1 MRKGVL
7 FKIFLLALCVG
18 ALMLVPVQARAEEPG
33 ADDGWQFAASIY
45 LWGMGIDG
53 KTQSD
58 TEVSVDFD
66 DILDNLE
73 MAFLGAFEAR
83 KGKWLLLVDTSYLD
97 VGAEKT
103 SNVTIPIGRGI
114 DVSTGADLDLKGWVL
129 QLAGGYNLLTKGG
142 SNLDLVAGARYLDL
156 QMDLALSSQAIQ
168 PRYRT
173 LSTSNSVWDGI
184 VGVKGNIGLSK
195 RWYLPYYLD
204 IGAGESDFTWQAI
217 GGVGFRA
224 AKWVDVALVYRHLA
238 WNFESDRVID
248 DISFSGPIIGAI
260 FRF

>member
-33 ADDGWQFAASIY
+33 ADDGWQFAAGLY
-45 LWGMGIDG
+45 LWGAGIDG

-58 TEVSVDFD
+58 TEVGIDFD

-73 MAFLGAFEAR
+73 MAYMSAFEAR
-83 KGKWLLLVDTSYLD
+83 KGKWSLLADVLYLD

-103 SNVTIPIGRGI
+103 SNVTIPIGPGI
-114 DVSTGADLDLKGWVL
+114 VVSTGADLDLKGWVL
-129 QLAGGYNLLTKGG
+129 QFAGGYNLLTKGG

-168 PRYRT
+168 ARYRT
-173 LSTSNSVWDGI
+173 LSASNKVWDGI

-204 IGAGESDFTWQAI
+204 IGTGESDLTWQAI

-224 AKWVDVALVYRHLA
+224 AKWIDVVLVYRHLE
-238 WNFESDRVID
+238 WDLESGRVID
-248 DISFSGPIIGAI
+248 DVSFSGPTIGAI

>member
-18 ALMLVPVQARAEEPG
+18 ALMLVPVHARAEEPG
-33 ADDGWQFAASIY
+33 VDDGWQFAASIY
-45 LWGMGIDG
+45 LWGAGIDG

-66 DILDNLE
+66 DLLDNLE
-73 MAFLGAFEAR
+73 MAFMGAFGAR
-83 KGKWLLLVDTSYLD
+83 KGKWSLLADVIYLD
-97 VGAEKT
+97 VEAAKT
-103 SNVTIPIGRGI
+103 SNVTIPIGPGI
-114 DVSTGADLDLKGWVL
+114 VVSTHADLGLKGWVL
-129 QLAGGYNLLTKGG
+129 QFAGGYNLLTKGG

-168 PRYRT
+168 TRFRT

-204 IGAGESDFTWQAI
+204 IGTGESDYTWQAI

-238 WNFESDRVID
+238 WNFESDQVIE
-248 DISFSGPIIGAI
+248 DISISGPIIGAI